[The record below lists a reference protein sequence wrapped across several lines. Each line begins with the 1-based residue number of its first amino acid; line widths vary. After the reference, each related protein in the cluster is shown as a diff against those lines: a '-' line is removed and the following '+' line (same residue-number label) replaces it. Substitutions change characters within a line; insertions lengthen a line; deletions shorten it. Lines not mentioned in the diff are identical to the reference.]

1 MTRNNASEIQSY
13 GVRWVTQEKYAE
25 LVGQTKDA
33 INSMRAKG
41 KILLNVHWKKVN
53 GRILI
58 NIEAMQTLID
68 RS

>member
-1 MTRNNASEIQSY
+1 MTRNNTANIQSY

-68 RS
+68 KS